1 MSTDTPNPA
10 SLWNAGH
17 YAAHAAF
24 VPALGAPVIDLLSP
38 QAGERILDLG
48 CGDGVLTEKL
58 VAAGAD
64 VLGVDTSAE
73 MLEAARRRS
82 LDVRQ
87 VNGEKL
93 PFDGEF
99 DAVFSNAALH
109 WMLDGAA
116 VAKGVFRALKPGGRF
131 VGEMGGSGNVATLR
145 RTLRE
150 TVLAMGYTPPESDP
164 QWYPTIEEFT
174 AIYAGAGFTDIEAR
188 LIPRP
193 TALPGGTVEWF
204 RTFRVGFLDTSGV
217 PESERQDLAHRASLL
232 ADAELPRDAEGRTLA
247 DYVRL
252 RFTMRKPA

>member
-1 MSTDTPNPA
+1 MSSETPNPA
-10 SLWNAGH
+10 SLWDAGH

-24 VPALGAPVIDLLSP
+24 VPALGAPVLELLAP
-38 QAGERILDLG
+38 QPGERILDLG

-58 VAAGAD
+58 VAAGAS
-64 VLGVDTSAE
+64 VLGVDYSEPMLDSA
-73 MLEAARRRS
+73 RS
-82 LDVRQ
+82 RGLDVQ
-87 VNGEKL
+87 QANGEAL
-93 PFDGEF
+93 TFNAEF

-116 VAKGVFRALKPGGRF
+116 VAAGVFRALKPGGRF
-131 VGEMGGSGNVATLR
+131 VGEMGGEGNVATLR

-150 TVLAMGYTPPESDP
+150 TVEAMGFTPPTSDP
-164 QWYPTIEEFT
+164 QWYPSVAEFCGL
-174 AIYAGAGFTDIEAR
+174 YAAAGFTDIEAR

-193 TALPGGTVEWF
+193 TALPGGTKDWF

-217 PESERQDLAHRASLL
+217 PENARDELAERASLL
-232 ADAELPRDAEGRTLA
+232 ADAQLPRDEQGRTRA